1 MSFERVKLIQ
11 QFNKDKVKLGKDIS
25 AGEKQT
31 GKRSLWASLGGMIG
45 SELLMW
51 GATTAL
57 GAATGGT
64 AAAALKFITSPAGK
78 ALVKGLGFY
87 GGGKVGA
94 KAAGDV
100 KFKSK
105 SEEGAFLA
113 GSRESAG
120 QEFGM
125 MEELLQEDILS
136 GAVKTGAMAGIG
148 EYAKASQLAKGA
160 DQDLS
165 TGELLL
171 GGSKESY
178 ENVRNLGGE
187 LTNIKARDIV
197 GSGLDYDELI
207 KAKEVAAQDP
217 WAAHDAAQAAQQT
230 LPTAGVK
237 GPTAYNASKAQN
249 LALGQKL
256 GMRENEQVWQAWN
269 RQFGSGVVEGGT
281 DWHTAAMDT
290 RRISQIEDYMGW
302 GDQSMYVQAEQ
313 AGVIG

>member
-1 MSFERVKLIQ
+1 MSFERVKFIQ

-148 EYAKASQLAKGA
+148 EYAKASKLAKGA

-171 GGSKESY
+171 GGSKDDYMAAMGEADVKKLVGQAASG
-178 ENVRNLGGE
+178 EGGRAAALRE
-187 LTNIKARDIV
+187 AQD
-197 GSGLDYDELI
+197 
-207 KAKEVAAQDP
+207 VAAQDP
-217 WAAHDAAQAAQQT
+217 WAVFDAEEAAN

-290 RRISQIEDYMGW
+290 RRIGQIEEYMGW